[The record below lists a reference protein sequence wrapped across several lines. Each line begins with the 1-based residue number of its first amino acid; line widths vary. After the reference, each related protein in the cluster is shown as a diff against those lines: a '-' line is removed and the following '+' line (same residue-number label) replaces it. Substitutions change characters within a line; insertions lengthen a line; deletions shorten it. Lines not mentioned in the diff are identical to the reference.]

1 MDEVVRLGTQGT
13 HAMSLGVLYWLGVAV
28 LAAYVGW
35 KSLADDVTQLRS
47 VVRTLGVT
55 LLWLAGWQT
64 LLALAYLGLR
74 TQSAVLYELQVVLLL
89 SATAAIIWI
98 PVGVIAYLGR
108 ALRERR

>member
-1 MDEVVRLGTQGT
+1 MGDTVTLRAQGT
-13 HAMSLGVLYWLGVAV
+13 NAMSLGVLYWLGVAV

-35 KSLADDVTQLRS
+35 RSLADDVTQLCS
-47 VVRTLGVT
+47 VARTLGVT
-55 LLWLAGWQT
+55 LLWLAAWQT

-74 TQSAVLYELQVVLLL
+74 TQGAVLYELQVVLLF

>member
-1 MDEVVRLGTQGT
+1 MGEAVRLGTQGT
-13 HAMSLGVLYWLGVAV
+13 HVISLGVLYWLSVAV

-47 VVRTLGVT
+47 AVRTLGVT
-55 LLWLAGWQT
+55 LLWLAGWQN

-74 TQSAVLYELQVVLLL
+74 TQGAVLFELQVVLLL
-89 SATAAIIWI
+89 SATAAIIWV

>member
-1 MDEVVRLGTQGT
+1 MGEAIRLGAQGT

-35 KSLADDVTQLRS
+35 KNLADDVTQLRS

-55 LLWLAGWQT
+55 LLWMLGWQT

-74 TQSAVLYELQVVLLL
+74 TQGAVLYELQVVLLL
-89 SATAAIIWI
+89 SATAAIIWV
-98 PVGVIAYLGR
+98 PVGVIAYFGR